1 MNVFQCKPTEIS
13 PLVYL
18 NPENGEL
25 TIEGN
30 AIPDDA
36 EEFFTPILNW
46 LDDYVK
52 NTTVKTTLNL
62 KLHYFNVSSS
72 KRILFIFYKLNE
84 LVKKNRSVIVNWHY
98 VEGEDA
104 MFEVGQ
110 DFAFMVNIPFHFI
123 EYNPYVSVS
132 A

>member
-1 MNVFQCKPTEIS
+1 MKVFQCKATETT
-13 PLVYL
+13 PLVSF

-36 EEFFTPILNW
+36 EAFFLPILTW
-46 LDDYVK
+46 LEEYIK
-52 NTTVKTTLNL
+52 TTHSKTTLNL

-84 LVKKNRSVIVNWHY
+84 LVKLNKSVVVNWYY
-98 VEGEDA
+98 VEDEDE

-123 EYNPYVSVS
+123 EYNPYLSTT

>member
-1 MNVFQCKPTEIS
+1 MNVFNCKATETT
-13 PLVYL
+13 PLVTL
-18 NPENGEL
+18 NHENGEL

-30 AIPDDA
+30 AIPDNA
-36 EEFFTPILNW
+36 EEFFDPILNW
-46 LDDYVK
+46 LEEYTK

-84 LVKKNRSVIVNWHY
+84 LIKKNRSVVVNWYY
-98 VEGEDA
+98 VEDEDE

-123 EYNPYVSVS
+123 EYNPYLTATV
-132 A
+132 